1 MQAQTLKPMYWSKKP
16 LKEREADVH
25 RVMTIN
31 EADTSTLVNNLVA
44 ERMQSRRRKVTQNDD
59 NMRFRYTKIKDRLRA
74 KLAARKKALSEKQN
88 DSRPAK
94 TNAKK
99 SRKRTRQ
106 KKGQPRPKA

>member
-1 MQAQTLKPMYWSKKP
+1 MCVTTPSYDVSVVFTLPASI
-16 LKEREADVH
+16 
-25 RVMTIN
+25 TC
-31 EADTSTLVNNLVA
+31 NN
-44 ERMQSRRRKVTQNDD
+44 MKY
-59 NMRFRYTKIKDRLRA
+59 RYTKVKDRLRA

-106 KKGQPRPKA
+106 KKGQPRPKASWSQKEVLGKSKRCRTPERK